1 MRLVLIDTHVLIW
14 YLVSPHLLS
23 ATALEIIRGVVNDGY
38 PILISSMSVVEICYL
53 TEKQKIPPL
62 VLERVQAAL
71 NNSNS
76 GMKILPV
83 SHEIALEMQKI
94 PRETVPE
101 MCDRIIAATALY
113 LGLPL
118 VTKDHK
124 IRNLDVIQT
133 IWDSPNPESP

>member
-1 MRLVLIDTHVLIW
+1 MSAIVADTHAIVW
-14 YLVSPHLLS
+14 YFRSPEKLAYDAS
-23 ATALEIIRGVVNDGY
+23 IAFDRAINNGY
-38 PILISSMSVVEICYL
+38 PIYISAISIVEITFL
-53 TEKQKIPPL
+53 VEKNRLPQVALDQLIENLADPDVGL
-62 VLERVQAAL
+62 VIVPMDTLVAKTLA
-71 NNSNS
+71 
-76 GMKILPV
+76 
-83 SHEIALEMQKI
+83 KI

>member
-1 MRLVLIDTHVLIW
+1 MSAIVADTHAIVW
-14 YLVSPHLLS
+14 YFRSPEKLAYDASL
-23 ATALEIIRGVVNDGY
+23 AFDRAINNGY
-38 PILISSMSVVEICYL
+38 PIYISAISIVEITFL
-53 TEKQKIPPL
+53 VEKNRLPQVALDHLIENLADPDVGL
-62 VLERVQAAL
+62 VIVPMDTLVAKTLA
-71 NNSNS
+71 
-76 GMKILPV
+76 
-83 SHEIALEMQKI
+83 KI

>member
-1 MRLVLIDTHVLIW
+1 MRTLLADTHVLIW
-14 YLVSPHLLS
+14 YLTNPSLLS
-23 ATALEIIRGVVNDGY
+23 NDALNAIRGVVNDGY
-38 PILISSMSVVEICYL
+38 PILISSISVVEICYL
-53 TEKQKIPPL
+53 TEKGKIPTI
-62 VLERVQAAL
+62 VLERVKASL
-71 NNSNS
+71 EISNS
-76 GMKILPV
+76 GIAVLPI

-133 IWDSPNPESP
+133 IWDNPNL

>member
-1 MRLVLIDTHVLIW
+1 MSAIVADTHAIVW
-14 YLVSPHLLS
+14 YFRSPEKLAYDAS
-23 ATALEIIRGVVNDGY
+23 IAFDRAINNGY
-38 PILISSMSVVEICYL
+38 PIYISAISIVEITFL
-53 TEKQKIPPL
+53 VEKNRLPQVALDQLIENLADPDVGL
-62 VLERVQAAL
+62 VIVPMDTLVAKTLA
-71 NNSNS
+71 
-76 GMKILPV
+76 
-83 SHEIALEMQKI
+83 KI

-133 IWDSPNPESP
+133 IWDSPNPEAP

>member
-1 MRLVLIDTHVLIW
+1 MSAIVADTHAIVW
-14 YLVSPHLLS
+14 YFRSPEKLAYDAS
-23 ATALEIIRGVVNDGY
+23 IAFDRAINNGY
-38 PILISSMSVVEICYL
+38 PIYISAISIVEITFL
-53 TEKQKIPPL
+53 VEKNRLPQVALDHLIENLADPDVGL
-62 VLERVQAAL
+62 VIV
-71 NNSNS
+71 S
-76 GMKILPV
+76 MDILV
-83 SHEIALEMQKI
+83 AKTLAKI

>member
-1 MRLVLIDTHVLIW
+1 MRTLLADTHVLIW
-14 YLVSPHLLS
+14 YLTNPSLLS
-23 ATALEIIRGVVNDGY
+23 NDALNAIRGVVNGGY
-38 PILISSMSVVEICYL
+38 PILISSISVVEICYL
-53 TEKQKIPPL
+53 TEKGKIPTI
-62 VLERVQAAL
+62 VLERLKASL
-71 NNSNS
+71 EISNS
-76 GMKILPV
+76 GIAVLPI

-133 IWDSPNPESP
+133 IWDNPNPESP

>member
-1 MRLVLIDTHVLIW
+1 MSAIVADTHAIVW
-14 YLVSPHLLS
+14 YFRSPEKLAYDAS
-23 ATALEIIRGVVNDGY
+23 IAFDRAINNGY
-38 PILISSMSVVEICYL
+38 PIYISAISIVEITFL
-53 TEKQKIPPL
+53 VEKNRLPQVALDQLIENLADPDVGL
-62 VLERVQAAL
+62 VIVP
-71 NNSNS
+71 
-76 GMKILPV
+76 MDILV
-83 SHEIALEMQKI
+83 AKTLAKI

-101 MCDRIIAATALY
+101 MCDRIISATALY

>member
-1 MRLVLIDTHVLIW
+1 MSAIVADTHAIVW
-14 YLVSPHLLS
+14 YFRSPEKLAYDAS
-23 ATALEIIRGVVNDGY
+23 IAFDRAINNGY
-38 PILISSMSVVEICYL
+38 PIYISAISIVEITFL
-53 TEKQKIPPL
+53 VEKNRLPQVALDQLIENLADPDVGL
-62 VLERVQAAL
+62 VIVP
-71 NNSNS
+71 
-76 GMKILPV
+76 MDILV
-83 SHEIALEMQKI
+83 AKTLAKI

>member
-1 MRLVLIDTHVLIW
+1 MRTLLADTHVLIW
-14 YLVSPHLLS
+14 YLTNPSLLS
-23 ATALEIIRGVVNDGY
+23 NDALNAIRGVVNDGY
-38 PILISSMSVVEICYL
+38 PILISSISVVEICYL
-53 TEKQKIPPL
+53 TEKGKIPTI
-62 VLERVQAAL
+62 VLERVKASL
-71 NNSNS
+71 EISNS
-76 GMKILPV
+76 GIAVLPI

-133 IWDSPNPESP
+133 IWDNPNP

>member
-1 MRLVLIDTHVLIW
+1 MSAIVADTHAIVW
-14 YLVSPHLLS
+14 YFRSPEKLAYDAS
-23 ATALEIIRGVVNDGY
+23 IAFDRAINNGY
-38 PILISSMSVVEICYL
+38 PIYISAISIVEITFL
-53 TEKQKIPPL
+53 VEKNRLPQVALDHLIENLADPDVGL
-62 VLERVQAAL
+62 VIVPID
-71 NNSNS
+71 
-76 GMKILPV
+76 ILV
-83 SHEIALEMQKI
+83 AKTLAKI

>member
-1 MRLVLIDTHVLIW
+1 MRTLIADTHVLIW
-14 YLVSPHLLS
+14 YLTNPSLLS
-23 ATALEIIRGVVNDGY
+23 NDALTAIRGVVNDGY
-38 PILISSMSVVEICYL
+38 PILISSISVVEICYL
-53 TEKQKIPPL
+53 TEKGKIPTI
-62 VLERVQAAL
+62 VLERLKASL
-71 NNSNS
+71 EISNS
-76 GMKILPV
+76 GIAVLPI

-101 MCDRIIAATALY
+101 MCDRIISATALY

>member
-1 MRLVLIDTHVLIW
+1 MSAIVADTHAIVW
-14 YLVSPHLLS
+14 YFRSPEKLAYDAS
-23 ATALEIIRGVVNDGY
+23 IAFDRAINNGY
-38 PILISSMSVVEICYL
+38 PIYISAISIVEITFL
-53 TEKQKIPPL
+53 VEKNRLPQVALDQLIENLADPDVGL
-62 VLERVQAAL
+62 VIVP
-71 NNSNS
+71 
-76 GMKILPV
+76 MDILV
-83 SHEIALEMQKI
+83 AKTLAKI

-133 IWDSPNPESP
+133 IWDSPNP

>member
-1 MRLVLIDTHVLIW
+1 MDILVAKTL
-14 YLVSPHLLS
+14 
-23 ATALEIIRGVVNDGY
+23 A
-38 PILISSMSVVEICYL
+38 
-53 TEKQKIPPL
+53 
-62 VLERVQAAL
+62 
-71 NNSNS
+71 
-76 GMKILPV
+76 
-83 SHEIALEMQKI
+83 KI

>member
-1 MRLVLIDTHVLIW
+1 MSAIVADTHAIVW
-14 YLVSPHLLS
+14 YFRSPEKLAYDAS
-23 ATALEIIRGVVNDGY
+23 IAFDRAINNGY
-38 PILISSMSVVEICYL
+38 PIYISAISIVEITFL
-53 TEKQKIPPL
+53 VEKNRLPQVALDQLIENLADPDVGL
-62 VLERVQAAL
+62 VIV
-71 NNSNS
+71 S
-76 GMKILPV
+76 MDILV
-83 SHEIALEMQKI
+83 AKTLVKI

>member
-1 MRLVLIDTHVLIW
+1 MSAIVADTHAIVW
-14 YLVSPHLLS
+14 YFRSPEKLAYDAS
-23 ATALEIIRGVVNDGY
+23 IAFDRAINNGY
-38 PILISSMSVVEICYL
+38 PIYISAISIVEITFL
-53 TEKQKIPPL
+53 VEKNRLPQVALDQLIENLADPDVGL
-62 VLERVQAAL
+62 VIVP
-71 NNSNS
+71 
-76 GMKILPV
+76 MDILV
-83 SHEIALEMQKI
+83 AKTLAKI

-133 IWDSPNPESP
+133 IWDNPNPESP